1 MVLLGGL
8 RGGAAY
14 VVYPAIMSK
23 VSLVQQGIHMLA
35 HEVLSANS
43 DDAANVAEV
52 TMQAIRNKRHKGGQ
66 DALGMLPL
74 SANYPRSP

>member
-14 VVYPAIMSK
+14 VVYPANMSK

-52 TMQAIRNKRHKGGQ
+52 TMQAIRNKRHKRRAERIGH
-66 DALGMLPL
+66 A
-74 SANYPRSP
+74 AATR